1 MYASSPQSTLT
12 NSVSARGWGV
22 ELKKTEVQDNN
33 SSNYVYLKS
42 NRNRKV
48 VKTWRLQ
55 NGSDECSINLLSSV
69 LTTKNGSYC
78 KKHDSN
84 SLNALHASNNNIAI
98 AGGSTKGSVSTD
110 IPSGDAVVPS
120 TVTSSSLENE
130 LILNQLQVH
139 LHDVASTP
147 SNTLEYP
154 LLLLAEAEDLASQQ
168 VAYFQES
175 RYPVDPEM
183 RTLRSRLISTLSKI
197 IFLDFDFAVEND
209 VDKKLWKLC
218 FHKSIE
224 EYRKTIREISLSI
237 ESLRKS
243 EVMSS
248 DPTCLTT
255 ASKALVLQNK
265 ILELSRLCRCFR
277 GLLNEAVGFYT
288 YLAERLARCFD
299 LHFSSLVSFDSVGF
313 SECPTYEQPTAA
325 SRYPALLS
333 VHRCLI
339 YLGDL
344 ARYFEVSCEVTSKDF
359 IISRDYY
366 LQALGLLSINGLP
379 HNQLAVLNTYSEDY
393 CGAVYRYCRSLLVAE
408 PFETAKW
415 NLQKVFE
422 GFKTGKASCIERH
435 RNYKKAPALQ
445 EFLQAFLELH
455 SRFFH
460 GESSIESLRVPMKQ
474 LLTKLL
480 VAIKKKA
487 ICSSTMF
494 QLVIINISL
503 FYGYGKDTVP
513 TVIETYSLRR
523 DFATEFIFNF
533 MATVLT
539 STSKFVQTAAQ
550 LESSNDSDPPDNRVP
565 YRRRMPKQKNRG
577 DHPPFMSSLK
587 VFFDWLRWSCDAWW
601 PPHERSR
608 QLLNRRLLPS
618 LASMIHFLPLAFKLP
633 KDLLL
638 SVTVFWRQPSPL
650 PEDIELQGFS
660 PLSTAVSK
668 YVMDGKPTE
677 EPLHIRVQCFVAF
690 AQWAIQKF
698 DCRDLFLGPGRLSSA
713 VSPIF
718 FESFGEKL
726 YGNLNVGVTL
736 ADSRKD
742 CLSAASA
749 FKTSEAELDGSKQ
762 SYVEA
767 DDDDGADLLHA
778 ASAYVAPPH
787 LLEHHDPVTN
797 ETVSPPSLS
806 AIYSSPVLPFN
817 EKDFPH
823 IPSAC
828 TKSEDD
834 DLVHLCQT
842 AALPNTYEPGL
853 SPKSAQEIPSS
864 ALNVNYF
871 KAFSFSPGGCTTSER
886 RNDYSLFGLV
896 EPISPS
902 CVNESPFLPPYLAP
916 LSQWRPRC
924 DWHTPLPTTEV
935 KDFAAIHREGSN
947 AGDTCESGDTGSR
960 LLTSSKLLGSV
971 LKSSS
976 SEYASFTASTSRS
989 YLLL

>member
-98 AGGSTKGSVSTD
+98 AGGKYNSKPYNNNENNSSNNNNLNTSSTNNNELVNNYSSNKGSTKGSVSTD

-288 YLAERLARCFD
+288 YLAERFSIISYYFLPCLYNCPRHASYLRFFILNFKFLGKLKNLTLFYRLARCFD

-339 YLGDL
+339 YLGDLGTTKKFYFPIIINVSLFYPLCTVL

-393 CGAVYRYCRSLLVAE
+393 CGAVYRYCRRFLYKRPRCRVLLSTLSLSATVCWLPSLLKLLSG
-408 PFETAKW
+408 T
-415 NLQKVFE
+415 
-422 GFKTGKASCIERH
+422 C
-435 RNYKKAPALQ
+435 KKFLRALRQ
-445 EFLQAFLELH
+445 E
-455 SRFFH
+455 
-460 GESSIESLRVPMKQ
+460 
-474 LLTKLL
+474 KLL
-480 VAIKKKA
+480 V
-487 ICSSTMF
+487 
-494 QLVIINISL
+494 
-503 FYGYGKDTVP
+503 
-513 TVIETYSLRR
+513 
-523 DFATEFIFNF
+523 
-533 MATVLT
+533 
-539 STSKFVQTAAQ
+539 
-550 LESSNDSDPPDNRVP
+550 
-565 YRRRMPKQKNRG
+565 
-577 DHPPFMSSLK
+577 
-587 VFFDWLRWSCDAWW
+587 
-601 PPHERSR
+601 
-608 QLLNRRLLPS
+608 
-618 LASMIHFLPLAFKLP
+618 
-633 KDLLL
+633 
-638 SVTVFWRQPSPL
+638 
-650 PEDIELQGFS
+650 
-660 PLSTAVSK
+660 
-668 YVMDGKPTE
+668 
-677 EPLHIRVQCFVAF
+677 
-690 AQWAIQKF
+690 
-698 DCRDLFLGPGRLSSA
+698 
-713 VSPIF
+713 
-718 FESFGEKL
+718 
-726 YGNLNVGVTL
+726 
-736 ADSRKD
+736 
-742 CLSAASA
+742 
-749 FKTSEAELDGSKQ
+749 
-762 SYVEA
+762 
-767 DDDDGADLLHA
+767 
-778 ASAYVAPPH
+778 
-787 LLEHHDPVTN
+787 
-797 ETVSPPSLS
+797 
-806 AIYSSPVLPFN
+806 
-817 EKDFPH
+817 
-823 IPSAC
+823 
-828 TKSEDD
+828 
-834 DLVHLCQT
+834 
-842 AALPNTYEPGL
+842 
-853 SPKSAQEIPSS
+853 
-864 ALNVNYF
+864 
-871 KAFSFSPGGCTTSER
+871 
-886 RNDYSLFGLV
+886 
-896 EPISPS
+896 
-902 CVNESPFLPPYLAP
+902 
-916 LSQWRPRC
+916 
-924 DWHTPLPTTEV
+924 
-935 KDFAAIHREGSN
+935 
-947 AGDTCESGDTGSR
+947 
-960 LLTSSKLLGSV
+960 
-971 LKSSS
+971 
-976 SEYASFTASTSRS
+976 
-989 YLLL
+989 